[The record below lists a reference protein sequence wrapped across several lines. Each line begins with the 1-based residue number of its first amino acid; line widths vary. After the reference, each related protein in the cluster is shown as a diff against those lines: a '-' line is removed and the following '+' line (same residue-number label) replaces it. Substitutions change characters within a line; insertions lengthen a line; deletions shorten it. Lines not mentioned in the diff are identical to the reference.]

1 MSQGAHWRK
10 QTQKL
15 EVPVRVMMGG
25 GMPGLCHQLGLW
37 SGEVTWP
44 YLLQTFMCYRGW
56 NSAVLNHAVH
66 AMADPGNSQTAFQS
80 DPRIS
85 LLVISPLVTAFLFLG
100 WAHCLQILTQAPHST
115 TVQMDTELVEK
126 ITFKQSKQHPVE
138 RFNQLGGCLVT
149 WGKVSC

>member
-1 MSQGAHWRK
+1 M
-10 QTQKL
+10 
-15 EVPVRVMMGG
+15 
-25 GMPGLCHQLGLW
+25 
-37 SGEVTWP
+37 
-44 YLLQTFMCYRGW
+44 
-56 NSAVLNHAVH
+56 NHAVH

-149 WGKVSC
+149 WEKVSRYGNFCQKNQMYSGVIFSGFSSIQLISCNLLLISASVFIKSRDWLHTEPS